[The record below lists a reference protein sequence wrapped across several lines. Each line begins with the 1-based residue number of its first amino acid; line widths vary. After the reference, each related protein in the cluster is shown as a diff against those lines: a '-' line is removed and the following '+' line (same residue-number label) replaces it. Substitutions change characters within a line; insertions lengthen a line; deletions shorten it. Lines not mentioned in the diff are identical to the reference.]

1 MPWKESSLMS
11 CRFEFVQLARQPGSN
26 IRELCRRFDISAK
39 TAYKWLG
46 RYEQNGPPGLQDMSR
61 RPTCSPCRTSTQV
74 ELAVLAL
81 HKRFPYWGPRK
92 LRALLEQTTA
102 PAPSTIAAILRRHG
116 CQVSGE
122 DSGAATA
129 TQRFEHEAPNELWQ
143 MDFKGHF
150 PLTDARHGRCHPLT
164 LLDDHSRY
172 ALCIQA
178 CGDERSST
186 VQQHLKAVFRRYG
199 LPERITAD
207 NGPSWA
213 SVRGTGLTGLEVW
226 LMRLGVRISH
236 SRPHHPQTQG
246 KLERL
251 HRTLKRELLQARGF
265 SNLLACQQAM
275 DRWREQYNHIRP
287 HQALGQMPPLSRY
300 RPSPRPYPAK
310 LPAIEYAPG
319 ERVLKVRAKGQI
331 IVDGRVVFVSEGMA
345 GLPVAVRPSSCD
357 GVLDVVFLYK
367 IVQKIDLREP
377 R

>member
-11 CRFEFVQLARQPGSN
+11 SRFEFVQLARQPGSN
-26 IRELCRRFDISAK
+26 VRELCRRFDISAK

-46 RYEQNGPPGLQDMSR
+46 RYERGGSPGLQDLSR
-61 RPTCSPCRTSTQV
+61 RPASSPHRTCSQV
-74 ELAVLAL
+74 ELEVLEL

-116 CQVSGE
+116 CQVLGE
-122 DSGAATA
+122 DSKAATVP
-129 TQRFEHEAPNELWQ
+129 QRFEHEAPNVLWQ

-150 PLTDARHGRCHPLT
+150 ALTDPRHGRCHPLT

-186 VQQHLKAVFRRYG
+186 VQEHLKAVFRLYG

-213 SVRGTGLTGLEVW
+213 SVRGTGLTRLEVW
-226 LMRLGVRISH
+226 LMRLGVQISH

-246 KLERL
+246 KLERM

-265 SNLLACQQAM
+265 SSLLACQQAM
-275 DRWREQYNHIRP
+275 DSWREQYNHVRP
-287 HQALGQMPPLSRY
+287 HEALGQMPPLSRY
-300 RPSPRPYPAK
+300 RPSSRRYPAK
-310 LPAIEYAPG
+310 LPAIEYEPG
-319 ERVLKVRAKGQI
+319 ERVLKVRTKGQI
-331 IVDGRVVFVSEGMA
+331 IVDGRVIFVSEGMA

-367 IVQKIDLREP
+367 VVQQIDLRKP

>member
-11 CRFEFVQLARQPGSN
+11 CRMEFVQLALQPGSN
-26 IRELCRRFDISAK
+26 VRELCRRFDISAK

-46 RYEQNGPPGLQDMSR
+46 RYEQSGQPGLQDLPR
-61 RPTCSPCRTSTQV
+61 RPGNSPGRTAPEIEARV
-74 ELAVLAL
+74 IDL
-81 HKRFPYWGPRK
+81 HKRYPYWGPRK
-92 LRALLEQTTA
+92 LRALLGRVGA
-102 PAPSTIAAILRRHG
+102 PAPSTISAILRRRG
-116 CQVSGE
+116 YQVQGE
-122 DSGAATA
+122 DSHTGSTN
-129 TQRFEHEAPNELWQ
+129 QRFEHEAPNLLWQ

-150 PLTDARHGRCHPLT
+150 ALTDVRQGRCHPLT

-178 CGDERSST
+178 CGDERSKT

-251 HRTLKRELLQARGF
+251 HRTLKRELIQARGF
-265 SNLLACQQAM
+265 SSLLDCQQAM
-275 DRWREQYNHIRP
+275 DQWREQYNHVRP
-287 HQALGQMPPLSRY
+287 HQSLGQMPPLSRY
-300 RPSPRPYPAK
+300 RPSPRRYPAS
-310 LPAIEYAPG
+310 LPPIEYEPG
-319 ERVLKVRAKGQI
+319 DRVLKVRTKGQI
-331 IVDGRVVFVSEGMA
+331 IVNGRVVFVGEGMA
-345 GLPVAVRPSSCD
+345 GLPVAVRPSSHD

-367 IVQKIDLREP
+367 IVQQIDLRDRP
-377 R
+377 